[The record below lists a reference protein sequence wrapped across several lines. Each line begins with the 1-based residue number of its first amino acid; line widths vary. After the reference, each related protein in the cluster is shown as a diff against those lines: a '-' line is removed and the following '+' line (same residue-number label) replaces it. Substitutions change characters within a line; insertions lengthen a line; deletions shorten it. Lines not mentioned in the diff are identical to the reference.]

1 MQLYGR
7 VNVFMGYTDNDVFN
21 AILKKTD
28 SSWIEITKSGAS
40 EVLMVEYNKM

>member
-1 MQLYGR
+1 
-7 VNVFMGYTDNDVFN
+7 MGYTDNDLFN
-21 AILKKTD
+21 AILKQTD